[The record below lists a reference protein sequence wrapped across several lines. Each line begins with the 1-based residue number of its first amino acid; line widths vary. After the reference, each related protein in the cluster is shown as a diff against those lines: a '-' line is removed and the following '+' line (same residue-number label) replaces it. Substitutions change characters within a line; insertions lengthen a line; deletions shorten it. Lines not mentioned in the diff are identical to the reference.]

1 MSNFKHFFETLQQ
14 SVINDSF
21 VKLTLSKPNR
31 KSEGFLNVYMRLF
44 VVDGKELFQFKY
56 RYTSEIKYKQ
66 FSLNEAISELE
77 ILLMKSFRVGTL
89 FTLNEDLLVTVSKKK
104 VISYRDNA
112 PSFKNKLPEI
122 PLES

>member
-1 MSNFKHFFETLQQ
+1 MTEFNHFFETLQQ
-14 SVINDSF
+14 NVIKDEF
-21 VKLTLSKPNR
+21 VKLTLSKPVR
-31 KSEGFLNVYMRLF
+31 KSLGLQNVYMRLF
-44 VVDGKELFQFKY
+44 VVDNKEIFQFKY
-56 RYTSEIKYKQ
+56 RYATENQYKQ

-77 ILLMKSFRVGTL
+77 ILLMDSFRVGTL

-104 VISYRDNA
+104 VVSYRDNA